1 MAASVDQA
9 SLFSEDPPETT
20 KIEDA
25 RPQLP
30 ASPAPT
36 VQAHIRPKQRR
47 VGVLPAD
54 PSEEVLALAGS
65 LHPQL
70 WLGTSSWTFPG
81 WAGLVWGGH
90 YAEAKLSKE
99 GLSAYSNHPLLRTV
113 SLDRAFYRPL
123 SVSQYAQYAAQVPED
138 FRFVVKAPSLVADA
152 QVRSEN
158 GRGMTLNPAFLNAE
172 LAVREFVAPALEGLG
187 AKAGALVF
195 QISPLPHQL
204 LSRIPE
210 IIDTIGA
217 MLAALPRIASQAPDG
232 VVAIEVRDSEFL
244 SPTNGPLLAR
254 MLRDARA
261 FNPTTYCLGLHA
273 KMPPIED
280 QLPMLRALWPGPL
293 VCRWN
298 LHRRHGAYGYETAKQ
313 SYEPFDRIVDPD
325 LETREALARVIAGT
339 TGAKHAS
346 YVTINNKAEGSAP
359 LSILELARS
368 LRRS

>member
-9 SLFSEDPPETT
+9 SLFSEDPPEPT
-20 KIEDA
+20 KTDESPPESSATPTPPSPVRVRTA
-25 RPQLP
+25 RRS
-30 ASPAPT
+30 AG
-36 VQAHIRPKQRR
+36 VQ
-47 VGVLPAD
+47 PAD
-54 PSEEVLALAGS
+54 VSEEVMAVAGS
-65 LHPQL
+65 LPGQL

-81 WAGLVWGGH
+81 WTGLVWGGQ
-90 YAEAKLSKE
+90 YADAKLSKE
-99 GLSAYSNHPLLRTV
+99 GLAAYSRHPLLRTV

-123 SVSQYAQYAAQVPED
+123 SVSQYAHYAAQVPEH

-158 GRGMTLNPAFLNAE
+158 GRGMTLNPAFLNAD

-187 AKAGALVF
+187 PKTGALVF

-210 IIDTIGA
+210 IIDGIGV
-217 MLAALPRIASQAPDG
+217 MLAALPSLSSVAPDG
-232 VVAIEVRDSEFL
+232 LVAVEVRDAEFL
-244 SPTNGPLLAR
+244 SSSNGPLLVR
-254 MLRDARA
+254 MLREARA

-280 QLPMLRALWPGPL
+280 QLPILRALWPGPL

-325 LETREALARVIAGT
+325 LETRHALARVIAGT
-339 TGAKHAS
+339 TGAKQAS

-359 LSILELARS
+359 LSILELAKS
-368 LRRS
+368 LKMD